1 MNEIGNRISICR
13 QNKNMTQEELAKRL
27 GVTSQAVS
35 KYERGLSL
43 PDVSMV
49 KGLCDVLEIS
59 SDYLLGIKSSTGKSD
74 IAVNGSEDISKNLK
88 NSLEQ
93 VELVIGRDLVPLFL
107 DGRFENEIRQIRLR
121 VSREGILL
129 PIIRVRDHAGLK
141 ANEFMVLAYDNVL
154 HAEEVNLSDSDSL
167 TCIMNTLERVVR
179 QKYAEILNPDII
191 KLLVDNLKDKY
202 SALIDGMIPEKISYS
217 KLTAITKAF
226 LNRGNGISYLPRII
240 ELMQYHMLD
249 NPNAATE
256 ELTKAVI
263 DGIESGK
270 NIWVYLANRG

>member
-27 GVTSQAVS
+27 GVTSQAIS
-35 KYERGLSL
+35 KYERGLCL

-59 SDYLLGIKSSTGKSD
+59 ADYLLDIQSLTGKAD
-74 IAVNGSEDISKNLK
+74 IAINGSEDISKNLK

-93 VELVIGRDLVPLFL
+93 VELVIGRDLVQLFL
-107 DGRFENEIRQIRLR
+107 DGKFENEIRQIRLR

-129 PIIRVRDHAGLK
+129 PIIRVRDHDSLN
-141 ANEFMVLAYDNVL
+141 ANEYMILAYNNVL
-154 HAEEVNLSDSDSL
+154 HVEEINLSDLDGL
-167 TCIMNTLERVVR
+167 TCIMNTLERIVR

-191 KLLVDNLKDKY
+191 KLLVDNLKDRY
-202 SALIDGMIPEKISYS
+202 SALIDGIIPEKISYS
-217 KLTAITKAF
+217 KLTVVTKAF
-226 LNRGNGISYLPRII
+226 LNRGNGMSYLPRII

-249 NPNAATE
+249 NPNATIE
-256 ELTKAVI
+256 ELTKAVT
-263 DGIESGK
+263 DGIESEK

>member
-35 KYERGLSL
+35 KYERGSSL

-74 IAVNGSEDISKNLK
+74 IALNGSEDISKNLK

-154 HAEEVNLSDSDSL
+154 HAEEVNLSDSNSL

-226 LNRGNGISYLPRII
+226 LNRGNGILYLPRII